1 MLVALAFAC
10 IAIGIVLSLFLY
22 LKIDVLL
29 KDDPSATDVLI
40 DMMKDPL
47 VTSRAYFTEPAT
59 GPIGDFVGY
68 SPVSQDDWLHSFSH
82 EKPQDERSKYD
93 KIRSFI

>member
-1 MLVALAFAC
+1 MLVFLAFLF
-10 IAIGIVLSLFLY
+10 IAIGILLSIFLY
-22 LKIDVLL
+22 LKSD
-29 KDDPSATDVLI
+29 ALI
-40 DMMKDPL
+40 SDSPTASDTLVDMLKDPL

-82 EKPQDERSKYD
+82 KEPQDERSKYD
-93 KIRSFI
+93 KIRSLI